1 MEVNEMYRITSY
13 GLVPKKANGK
23 VFEVIDDSI
32 VVAIGWFK
40 LNEIRVKLLSLLYDK
55 PRVSQRGAWDGPGVV
70 REIFFRTTPTQ
81 QSNIIKKIPL
91 NRGVFNNYSIKSA
104 HSKGGHHCER
114 ILPFNPPRIFSEAYV
129 GQ

>member
-1 MEVNEMYRITSY
+1 MAYAPDDGQAVNDDTVEKEMGKAVLALIAKIRPHVTSLTIHPHWQINVQTPTGVKSIIYMEVNEMYRITSY

-55 PRVSQRGAWDGPGVV
+55 PRVSQRGA
-70 REIFFRTTPTQ
+70 
-81 QSNIIKKIPL
+81 
-91 NRGVFNNYSIKSA
+91 
-104 HSKGGHHCER
+104 
-114 ILPFNPPRIFSEAYV
+114 
-129 GQ
+129 